1 MSNICTNKV
10 LTRTIV
16 RDMINTERGYIM
28 NFLKKHTI
36 LLFVI
41 AVFTVVYI
49 GTISESNYQESSDLI
64 ADSESENQDI

>member
-1 MSNICTNKV
+1 
-10 LTRTIV
+10 
-16 RDMINTERGYIM
+16 MINTERGYIM

-64 ADSESENQDI
+64 VYSESVNQDI